1 MNSNNS
7 HYYLIFLPLLT
18 IKMIK
23 LSIVS
28 FLEKAY
34 GRKKTCIH
42 LEMSTVCFLKEELT
56 SSGLLL
62 NLGVLPLP
70 PKISF

>member
-34 GRKKTCIH
+34 GRRKTCIH
-42 LEMSTVCFLKEELT
+42 LEMSTVSFLKELT

-62 NLGVLPLP
+62 NLGVLSLP